1 MTWVQY
7 ILTTLFAVSFAFW
20 GNFYLQ
26 KRLISIKNKEKSV
39 DILIDMIESLKKLYF
54 EYWNKNQ
61 HCEQTSLK
69 IKIEQTRFMS
79 FLDFSYK
86 KYNLTDKHQ
95 NKSLLSILIT
105 KATNEDFDSKSR
117 TAENPKKS
125 VEASKNCNN
134 LIQNLFKNKI

>member
-7 ILTTLFAVSFAFW
+7 ILTTLFAVSFAFL

-39 DILIDMIESLKKLYF
+39 DILIDMTEGLKELYF
-54 EYWNKNQ
+54 KYWDKNT
-61 HCEQTSLK
+61 HCKQTSLK
-69 IKIEQTRFMS
+69 IKIEQTRLMS

-86 KYNLTDKHQ
+86 KYDLIDKQQ
-95 NKSLLSILIT
+95 NKLLLSTLIV
-105 KATNEDFDSKSR
+105 KATNDDFDSISRNTSKPEKSI
-117 TAENPKKS
+117 ES
-125 VEASKNCNN
+125 SKNCNN